1 LVEKGGAGSTG
12 SGAHMRM
19 DLLLWY
25 LRLVR
30 SRSQG
35 KVLAE
40 QGLIRSN
47 GHRVVKAH
55 HAVRCGD
62 ILTVPQ
68 GMRVLVLQVDRLPWR
83 RGPLAEAMACYSEPG
98 ERQAMG

>member
-1 LVEKGGAGSTG
+1 MAETGGSG
-12 SGAHMRM
+12 SGAGGHMRM
-19 DLLLWY
+19 DVLLWY

-35 KVLAE
+35 KSLAE
-40 QGLIRSN
+40 QGVIRSN
-47 GHRVVKAH
+47 GTRVIKAH

-68 GMRVLVLQVDRLPWR
+68 GSRVLVLQIDHLPWR
-83 RGPLAEAMACYSEPG
+83 RGPAEEAIACYREPEDRRATG
-98 ERQAMG
+98 

>member
-1 LVEKGGAGSTG
+1 
-12 SGAHMRM
+12 MRM
-19 DLLLWY
+19 IPLLWY

-47 GHRVVKAH
+47 GSRVVKAH

-68 GMRVLVLQVDRLPWR
+68 DTRVCWCCRSTDCP
-83 RGPLAEAMACYSEPG
+83 GGAAPLAEALGLLQRTRRAAGQDKARLCG
-98 ERQAMG
+98 G

>member
-1 LVEKGGAGSTG
+1 
-12 SGAHMRM
+12 MRM
-19 DLLLWY
+19 DVLLWY

-35 KVLAE
+35 KSLAE

-47 GHRVVKAH
+47 GMRVVKAH

-68 GMRVLVLQVDRLPWR
+68 GARVLVLQIDQLPWR
-83 RGPLAEAMACYSEPG
+83 RGPADEAFACYSEPADSRAG
-98 ERQAMG
+98 G

>member
-1 LVEKGGAGSTG
+1 
-12 SGAHMRM
+12 MRM

-62 ILTVPQ
+62 VLTVPQ
-68 GMRVLVLQVDRLPWR
+68 GTRVLVLQIDQLPWR

-98 ERQAMG
+98 ERQALG